1 MAAFPERLDFYGQ
14 ALARWLHQQGPLRLI
29 VRMPGNIGDAL
40 IWRGTCDLF
49 ERHRIDA
56 ERIDHRQA
64 LADPHPDTT
73 LVIPGSGALTR
84 LWHEWLPGLIERAAA
99 EYRAVVVLASDY
111 DPDVPAVARALA
123 LPNVWAIARQPLSYA
138 AIRPFGRAV
147 LMPDPA
153 LWCRRFHQDWPLPAA
168 GTATPPDPDDP
179 DDPDDP
185 EGPLLLALR
194 TDRGSCLA
202 QLPLRP
208 DPQRNQ
214 DLSRVS
220 PDLDAFLDA
229 VDAAAHVV
237 TDRLHIAVS
246 AVMLGKRLSWVDPY
260 DRKISAY
267 LAFAFTEPQRRR
279 CQALTVEALQGRGWL
294 VPREA

>member
-14 ALARWLHQQGPLRLI
+14 ALARWLHQRGPLRLI

-64 LADPHPDTT
+64 LDGPHPDTT

-84 LWHEWLPGLIERAAA
+84 LWHEWLPELIEAAA
-99 EYRAVVVLASDY
+99 AQYRAVVVLASDY
-111 DPDVPAVARALA
+111 DAEVPAVARALA

-153 LWCRRFHQDWPLPAA
+153 LWCRRFHQPGPASA
-168 GTATPPDPDDP
+168 PAPPADTPDPDDP
-179 DDPDDP
+179 DS
-185 EGPLLLALR
+185 PLLLALR

-202 QLPLRP
+202 TLPLRP
-208 DPQRNQ
+208 DPQRNR
-214 DLSRVS
+214 DLSRIA

-237 TDRLHIAVS
+237 TDRLHIAVA
-246 AVMLGKRLSWVDPY
+246 AVMLGKRLSWIDPY

-267 LAFAFTEPQRRR
+267 LAFAFAEPQRQR
-279 CQALTVEALQGRGWL
+279 CQPLAVEELRDRGWL
-294 VPREA
+294 VPKEA